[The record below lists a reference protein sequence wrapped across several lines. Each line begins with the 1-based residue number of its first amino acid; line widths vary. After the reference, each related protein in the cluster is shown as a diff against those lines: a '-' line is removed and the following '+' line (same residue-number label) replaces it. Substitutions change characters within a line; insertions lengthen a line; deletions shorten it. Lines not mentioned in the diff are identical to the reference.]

1 MARQRAERVTRK
13 TNIRNKR
20 VGGISELAIELGVD
34 YTRASSMIYR
44 MEQNG
49 APGPLSDQEFPPL
62 SMGRLYDL
70 DKWAKWFKDK
80 YEPEVSDAEQPVA

>member
-1 MARQRAERVTRK
+1 MARQRAERVTAK

-20 VGGISELAIELGVD
+20 VGGINELAIELGVD

-44 MEQNG
+44 APGNG
-49 APGPLSDQEFPPL
+49 APGPLPEKEFPPL

-70 DKWAKWFKDK
+70 DKWAEWFRDK
-80 YEPEVSDAEQPVA
+80 YVPETDDAPVA